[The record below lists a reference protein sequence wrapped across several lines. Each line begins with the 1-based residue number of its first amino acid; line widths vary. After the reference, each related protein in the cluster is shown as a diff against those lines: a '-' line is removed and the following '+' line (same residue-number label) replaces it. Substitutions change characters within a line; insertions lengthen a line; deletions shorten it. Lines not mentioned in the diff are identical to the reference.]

1 MLKKNP
7 NVLDADKFVTAGREF
22 YGIRKGDAGKF
33 TDFGLIE
40 SIDITREDVKRTL
53 TGNRRGLTELYK
65 EIIDQSTLTAVFQTA
80 STGDLAVR
88 EWFQGTIAI
97 VTGAGTDEDDKIYA
111 YESASKLATGG
122 FIIVQSTQDSEG
134 VAGRSLIRIFPDGS
148 LQGTG
153 NPDIQ
158 EFDGYEFTM
167 TATKN
172 KGFTPPASL
181 GDFGT
186 RKPDGFVYDVPNSL
200 LDATLDTLSLALATY
215 VEAEPEAA

>member
-7 NVLDADKFVTAGREF
+7 DVLNADKFVTAGREF
-22 YGIRKGDAGKF
+22 HGLRKGDGGKW

-40 SIDITREDVKRTL
+40 SIDIAREDTKRTL
-53 TGNRRGLTELYK
+53 MGNRRGLTKLYK
-65 EIIDQSTLTAVFQTA
+65 EIIDQSTLTATFQTT
-80 STGDLAVR
+80 STGDVDVR

-97 VTGAGTDEDDKIYA
+97 VTGTAGDEIYA
-111 YESASKLATGG
+111 YESASKLATGA
-122 FIIVQSTQDSEG
+122 FIIVQSTKDSEG
-134 VAGRSLIRIFPDGS
+134 AAGRSLIRIFPDGS

-167 TATKN
+167 TATVN
-172 KGFTPPASL
+172 KGFKPPVTL

-186 RKPDGFVYDVPNSL
+186 AKPDGFVYDVPNSL
-200 LDATLDTLSLALATY
+200 LESTLDTLSAALATY
-215 VEAEPEAA
+215 VEAEPAAA